1 MSRAAA
7 GKFWWSALCTLMC
20 MLLISACKPAEIAC
34 TQENA
39 DAAFTNLVVMLDE
52 FHAITEEAENVGP
65 IELPMMIAD
74 MQAAQA
80 ELDSMPVPD
89 CASEAKLALHDLF
102 QVGIDRYQL
111 WQQSQT
117 IDPDGAQKAQ
127 EARARYDAAMAELV
141 QHTK

>member
-1 MSRAAA
+1 MRRILPATIS
-7 GKFWWSALCTLMC
+7 LV
-20 MLLISACKPAEIAC
+20 LITACKPAEIAC

-52 FHAITEEAENVGP
+52 FHAITKKAENVGP
-65 IELPMMIAD
+65 IELPTLIGEMESARD
-74 MQAAQA
+74 
-80 ELDSMPVPD
+80 ELDAMPVPD
-89 CASEAKLALHDLF
+89 CAAEAKLALHDLF

-117 IDPDGAQKAQ
+117 VDPDGAQKAQ
-127 EARARYDAAMAELV
+127 EARARYDTEMAELV